1 MKKKSFFQI
10 AVILMASFA
19 AWIYCIAVVVLGLI
33 YQAYPG
39 HEHIAVLISTLPT
52 LVMMLSAFASSVL
65 LRFCNRK
72 YVVII
77 SMLISIGAGLLILFL
92 ELPLAGVILCSAL
105 LGVPGGTIAS
115 ANPTVLAEIA
125 PPRLR
130 DKVLGWHNSMM
141 MLGMAIFTLLGG
153 VFAKTGR
160 FQDGYKTVLVLLPIL
175 ILVLL
180 FYPNV
185 DREPTKDV
193 LNADISAA
201 VPTAEPERFPK
212 VAVGLLLVY
221 GIGSIFWNA
230 WYMNY
235 SDYIVNEAQLGTSA
249 MAGMIG
255 SLCSVAGTVS
265 GRPFRFTCRRRT
277 RMRR

>member
-39 HEHIAVLISTLPT
+39 QEHIAVLISTLPT

-193 LNADISAA
+193 LNADIFR
-201 VPTAEPERFPK
+201 RFPIHI
-212 VAVGLLLVY
+212 
-221 GIGSIFWNA
+221 GIEEN
-230 WYMNY
+230 
-235 SDYIVNEAQLGTSA
+235 DQD
-249 MAGMIG
+249 
-255 SLCSVAGTVS
+255 
-265 GRPFRFTCRRRT
+265 
-277 RMRR
+277 

>member
-153 VFAKTGR
+153 VFAKT
-160 FQDGYKTVLVLLPIL
+160 DGFRMATKPCWCCC
-175 ILVLL
+175 L
-180 FYPNV
+180 F
-185 DREPTKDV
+185 
-193 LNADISAA
+193 
-201 VPTAEPERFPK
+201 
-212 VAVGLLLVY
+212 
-221 GIGSIFWNA
+221 
-230 WYMNY
+230 
-235 SDYIVNEAQLGTSA
+235 
-249 MAGMIG
+249 
-255 SLCSVAGTVS
+255 
-265 GRPFRFTCRRRT
+265 
-277 RMRR
+277 

>member
-19 AWIYCIAVVVLGLI
+19 SWIYCIAVVVLGLI

-39 HEHIAVLISTLPT
+39 QEHIAVLISTLPT

-92 ELPLAGVILCSAL
+92 DMPLAGVILCSAL

-125 PPRLR
+125 PQCGHFRSGPHGGAEAIPQGCSGTFAGVRHRLHF
-130 DKVLGWHNSMM
+130 L
-141 MLGMAIFTLLGG
+141 
-153 VFAKTGR
+153 
-160 FQDGYKTVLVLLPIL
+160 
-175 ILVLL
+175 
-180 FYPNV
+180 
-185 DREPTKDV
+185 EC
-193 LNADISAA
+193 
-201 VPTAEPERFPK
+201 
-212 VAVGLLLVY
+212 LVY
-221 GIGSIFWNA
+221 
-230 WYMNY
+230 
-235 SDYIVNEAQLGTSA
+235 ELLRLHRQ
-249 MAGMIG
+249 
-255 SLCSVAGTVS
+255 
-265 GRPFRFTCRRRT
+265 
-277 RMRR
+277 